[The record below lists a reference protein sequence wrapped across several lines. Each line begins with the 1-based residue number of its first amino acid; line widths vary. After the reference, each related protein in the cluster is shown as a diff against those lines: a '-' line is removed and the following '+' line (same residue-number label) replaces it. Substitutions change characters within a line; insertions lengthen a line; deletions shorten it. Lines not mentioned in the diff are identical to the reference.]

1 MKFYQRAFQY
11 VKCKKSKSILLFLCF
26 LVLDISILCASMI
39 LQTAQETSASIQEKT
54 GAKLVLEC
62 KGKYTIPIVLA
73 DRIAEL
79 PNVTEVNRSALYTA
93 YLPGLMPVTDS
104 ASTDPINRSVTLC
117 GYDRTDMDSPF
128 AEGKYR
134 LLEGTTITQENS
146 GVIIHS
152 FLAQANGL
160 KLGDTITF
168 EAVNGKQVSGQIV
181 GICYSGMERKQEGE
195 ILAAHRIE
203 NQIFISNGIL
213 SKLCESEAFL
223 SLSVYTDNPAHL
235 DELQKQVE
243 PLVDDTVR
251 ISSSDSLYRQMQAS
265 LKQVTG
271 ITTLMLGIVLVTAVI
286 VISLM
291 LCIWMRTRAK
301 EIAVLISLG
310 TSKANILLQN
320 ITESFFVFFLSAI
333 GSIIISSL
341 ISNQL
346 MEYLFT
352 SVSISAHVQLQWKN
366 VLALFLLGGCLIFC
380 VVTFSD
386 LPVLRASV
394 RDTLSRMEE

>member
-1 MKFYQRAFQY
+1 
-11 VKCKKSKSILLFLCF
+11 
-26 LVLDISILCASMI
+26 
-39 LQTAQETSASIQEKT
+39 
-54 GAKLVLEC
+54 
-62 KGKYTIPIVLA
+62 
-73 DRIAEL
+73 
-79 PNVTEVNRSALYTA
+79 
-93 YLPGLMPVTDS
+93 
-104 ASTDPINRSVTLC
+104 
-117 GYDRTDMDSPF
+117 
-128 AEGKYR
+128 
-134 LLEGTTITQENS
+134 
-146 GVIIHS
+146 
-152 FLAQANGL
+152 
-160 KLGDTITF
+160 
-168 EAVNGKQVSGQIV
+168 
-181 GICYSGMERKQEGE
+181 
-195 ILAAHRIE
+195 
-203 NQIFISNGIL
+203 
-213 SKLCESEAFL
+213 
-223 SLSVYTDNPAHL
+223 
-235 DELQKQVE
+235 
-243 PLVDDTVR
+243 
-251 ISSSDSLYRQMQAS
+251 
-265 LKQVTG
+265 
-271 ITTLMLGIVLVTAVI
+271 MLGIVLVTAVI

-333 GSIIISSL
+333 GAIIISSL

>member
-152 FLAQANGL
+152 FLAQANGM
-160 KLGDTITF
+160 
-168 EAVNGKQVSGQIV
+168 A
-181 GICYSGMERKQEGE
+181 RKQEGE

-251 ISSSDSLYRQMQAS
+251 ISSSDSLYRQMQAP

-291 LCIWMRTRAK
+291 L
-301 EIAVLISLG
+301 
-310 TSKANILLQN
+310 
-320 ITESFFVFFLSAI
+320 
-333 GSIIISSL
+333 
-341 ISNQL
+341 
-346 MEYLFT
+346 
-352 SVSISAHVQLQWKN
+352 
-366 VLALFLLGGCLIFC
+366 
-380 VVTFSD
+380 
-386 LPVLRASV
+386 
-394 RDTLSRMEE
+394 

>member
-104 ASTDPINRSVTLC
+104 ASTDPLNCSVTLC

-213 SKLCESEAFL
+213 STLCESEAFL

-235 DELQKQVE
+235 DKLQKQVE

-251 ISSSDSLYRQMQAS
+251 ISSSDSLYRQMQAP

-310 TSKANILLQN
+310 ISKANIQRW
-320 ITESFFVFFLSAI
+320 IPIVAATQMTKGKEEEQEFLSNWI
-333 GSIIISSL
+333 
-341 ISNQL
+341 
-346 MEYLFT
+346 
-352 SVSISAHVQLQWKN
+352 N
-366 VLALFLLGGCLIFC
+366 V
-380 VVTFSD
+380 VD
-386 LPVLRASV
+386 Y
-394 RDTLSRMEE
+394 E

>member
-1 MKFYQRAFQY
+1 MATYLIDYENVKSEGIKGIAQLSEEDRVVIFYSHNA
-11 VKCKKSKSILLFLCF
+11 
-26 LVLDISILCASMI
+26 
-39 LQTAQETSASIQEKT
+39 
-54 GAKLVLEC
+54 
-62 KGKYTIPIVLA
+62 
-73 DRIAEL
+73 
-79 PNVTEVNRSALYTA
+79 
-93 YLPGLMPVTDS
+93 
-104 ASTDPINRSVTLC
+104 
-117 GYDRTDMDSPF
+117 
-128 AEGKYR
+128 
-134 LLEGTTITQENS
+134 
-146 GVIIHS
+146 
-152 FLAQANGL
+152 
-160 KLGDTITF
+160 DTITF

-251 ISSSDSLYRQMQAS
+251 ISSSDSLYRQMQAP

-333 GSIIISSL
+333 GAIIISSL

>member
-146 GVIIHS
+146 GVIIHNRS
-152 FLAQANGL
+152 PLYY
-160 KLGDTITF
+160 
-168 EAVNGKQVSGQIV
+168 SIV
-181 GICYSGMERKQEGE
+181 P
-195 ILAAHRIE
+195 
-203 NQIFISNGIL
+203 ISMM
-213 SKLCESEAFL
+213 
-223 SLSVYTDNPAHL
+223 V
-235 DELQKQVE
+235 
-243 PLVDDTVR
+243 
-251 ISSSDSLYRQMQAS
+251 
-265 LKQVTG
+265 
-271 ITTLMLGIVLVTAVI
+271 
-286 VISLM
+286 
-291 LCIWMRTRAK
+291 
-301 EIAVLISLG
+301 
-310 TSKANILLQN
+310 
-320 ITESFFVFFLSAI
+320 
-333 GSIIISSL
+333 
-341 ISNQL
+341 
-346 MEYLFT
+346 
-352 SVSISAHVQLQWKN
+352 
-366 VLALFLLGGCLIFC
+366 
-380 VVTFSD
+380 
-386 LPVLRASV
+386 
-394 RDTLSRMEE
+394 